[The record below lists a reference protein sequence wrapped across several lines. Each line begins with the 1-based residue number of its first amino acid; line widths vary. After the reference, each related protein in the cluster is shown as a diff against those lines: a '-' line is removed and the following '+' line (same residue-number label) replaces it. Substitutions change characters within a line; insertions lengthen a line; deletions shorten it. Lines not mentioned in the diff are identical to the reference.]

1 MNFHTNKKMA
11 FVVAID
17 GPAGSGKGTI
27 TKLVGKKMGL
37 INVDTGAMYR
47 CATLDCLN
55 KNILPEELEK
65 IEKVLEEIDIRF
77 ERNSEKELVFL
88 NGKDVT
94 EEIRSTIVNSNVAK
108 YAAVK
113 IIRDKMTPL
122 QREMGKQSNIIM
134 EGRDIGTV
142 VFPDADVKIFLDCS
156 IEERANRRFKQ
167 NQEKG
172 IVCTYEEVLES
183 IKERHKLE
191 TEREVAPFVQAE
203 DAIYV
208 DSTKLTIE
216 EVVEKIVKIIE
227 EKRNNINN

>member
-1 MNFHTNKKMA
+1 MA

-27 TKLVGKKMGL
+27 TKLVGKKIGL
-37 INVDTGAMYR
+37 VNIDTGAMYR
-47 CATLDCLN
+47 CVALECL
-55 KNILPEELEK
+55 KRNILPEELEK
-65 IEKVLEEIDIRF
+65 IEEVLKEVEIEF
-77 ERNSEKELVFL
+77 KRNGDKELVFL
-88 NGKDVT
+88 NGIDVT
-94 EEIRSTIVNSNVAK
+94 EEIRSTNVNSNVAK
-108 YAAVK
+108 FAAIK
-113 IIRDKMTPL
+113 IIRDKVTPM
-122 QREMGKQSNIIM
+122 QREMGKTTDIIM

-172 IVCTYEEVLES
+172 IECTYEEVLES
-183 IKERHKLE
+183 IKERHRLE

-216 EVVEKIVKIIE
+216 EVVEKIVGIIE
-227 EKRNNINN
+227 EKRN